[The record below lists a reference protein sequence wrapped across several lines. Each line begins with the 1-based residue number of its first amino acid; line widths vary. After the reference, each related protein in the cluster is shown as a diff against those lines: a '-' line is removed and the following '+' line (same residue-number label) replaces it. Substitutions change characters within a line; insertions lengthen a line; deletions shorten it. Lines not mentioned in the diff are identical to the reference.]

1 MSDCTEQGAAQAEGQ
16 KNMPGQHGM
25 SDCTERGAA
34 QAEGQKNMPG
44 QHGMSDCTE
53 RGAAQAQGRKN
64 MPSRLG
70 MSSALVTALFDDA
83 ALFPPGNAAMP
94 DAVRRH
100 RQDQELWYAGS
111 VGPFV
116 CPDAR
121 LLELDRALG
130 AAGVDRLDVALT
142 VPGGPQ
148 ALTSALD
155 AARETPRVRVVA
167 VEVPLGSA
175 PVASVREALDGGD
188 PAIVGYVEVPAA
200 ELSTDLATRL
210 RTAGLRLKLRTG
222 GTSAAAFPTEDDLA
236 RALTCAAGQGL
247 PIKCTAGLHH
257 AVRHRD
263 PATGFEHHGFLNVM
277 LAVHA
282 ALTAADARAALA
294 EQDSGAVAAAIRALS
309 AEQIAAIRD
318 IFRSFGTCG
327 IDEPLVDLV
336 KLDLLEMAP

>member
-1 MSDCTEQGAAQAEGQ
+1 
-16 KNMPGQHGM
+16 M

-34 QAEGQKNMPG
+34 QAEGQK
-44 QHGMSDCTE
+44 S
-53 RGAAQAQGRKN
+53 
-64 MPSRLG
+64 MPSQLG
-70 MSSALVTALFDDA
+70 MSPALVTALFDDA
-83 ALFPPGNAAMP
+83 ALFPPGNAAMT

-100 RQDQELWYAGS
+100 RQDQELWYAAS

-121 LLELDRALG
+121 LLELDRALE
-130 AAGVDRLDVALT
+130 AAGLDRLDVALT

-148 ALTSALD
+148 ALTAALD

-175 PVASVREALDGGD
+175 PVASVWDTLD
-188 PAIVGYVEVPAA
+188 ASIAGYVEVPAA
-200 ELSTDLATRL
+200 RLSTDLAARL

-222 GTSAAAFPTEDDLA
+222 GTSAAAFPTEDELA
-236 RALTCAAGQGL
+236 RALTCGTGQGL

-294 EQDSGAVAAAIRALS
+294 EQDGAVVASAIGALS
-309 AEQIAAIRD
+309 AAQIAAIRD
-318 IFRSFGTCG
+318 IFRSFGTCS
-327 IDEPLVDLV
+327 IDEPLADLA
-336 KLDLLEMAP
+336 KLDLLSVTA